1 MDSRRHGNVRR
12 VLQPDTGRYLQP
24 GLRGV
29 VTKGQENRKGRQW
42 RWKDARPYRARRWER
57 LGILY
62 VA

>member
-29 VTKGQENRKGRQW
+29 VSKGQENRKGRQW
-42 RWKDARPYRARRWER
+42 RRRDARPYRARRWER